1 MRVDISLS
9 GNRYDHYLGLGMGRH
24 RDQEDAGK
32 EEPGYSFIRNL
43 FFVIA
48 LRRPSAR

>member
-1 MRVDISLS
+1 MRTDISLS
-9 GNRYDHYLGLGMGRH
+9 GNRYDHYLGLGMGGH

-32 EEPGYSFIRNL
+32 NVPVYGFSRNL
-43 FFVIA
+43 SLVIA